1 MYPCAWFLKVL
12 AVGSGVPWWYGT
24 DMKRPVRKIA
34 EKKALPRTSW
44 GGVADR
50 WHKGLEERADSYHA
64 SVVAPNLLR
73 VLKPVKGMSVLDI
86 GCGDGFVTREIA
98 AMGADVVGT
107 DISPEMVQL
116 AQKAAAPNER
126 YVAAPAEKLSFAK
139 DASFDAAT
147 IVLALQNIEHLA
159 VALAE
164 AARVL
169 RVGGRLLIVLNH
181 PAFRIPKRTSWGWD
195 EDATPSAS
203 SSALLR
209 GPAIPSAVRS
219 VRLQESLSPRRAA
232 EARSASHGGIQYRRL
247 DGYMSEARLAI
258 DMEPGKGGTGK
269 TTVSFHRPLQVYVK
283 ALTKAGFVI
292 DGLEEWISHKKSEAG
307 PRAKAED
314 TARKEFPLFLMLAAR
329 KSAAAG
335 KVS

>member
-1 MYPCAWFLKVL
+1 
-12 AVGSGVPWWYGT
+12 
-24 DMKRPVRKIA
+24 MKRPDGKP
-34 EKKALPRTSW
+34 KATTRAPHTSW
-44 GGVADR
+44 GKVAGA

-73 VLKPVKGMSVLDI
+73 VLKPVAGTRVIDI

-98 AMGADVVGT
+98 AMGAEVVGT
-107 DISPEMVQL
+107 DISPEMVKL
-116 AQKAAAPNER
+116 AQKEAAPNER

-147 IVLALQNIEHLA
+147 IVLALQNIEHLDA
-159 VALAE
+159 ALAE

-169 RVGGRLLIVLNH
+169 RTGGRLLIVLNH
-181 PAFRIPKRTSWGWD
+181 PAFRIPKKTSWGWD
-195 EDATPSAS
+195 TET
-203 SSALLR
+203 
-209 GPAIPSAVRS
+209 GV
-219 VRLQESLSPRRAA
+219 
-232 EARSASHGGIQYRRL
+232 QYRRL

-258 DMEPGKGGTGK
+258 DMEPGKGGKGK

-283 ALTKAGFVI
+283 ALAKAGFVI

-314 TARKEFPLFLMLAAR
+314 TARKEFPLFLLLAAR
-329 KSAAAG
+329 KVA
-335 KVS
+335 